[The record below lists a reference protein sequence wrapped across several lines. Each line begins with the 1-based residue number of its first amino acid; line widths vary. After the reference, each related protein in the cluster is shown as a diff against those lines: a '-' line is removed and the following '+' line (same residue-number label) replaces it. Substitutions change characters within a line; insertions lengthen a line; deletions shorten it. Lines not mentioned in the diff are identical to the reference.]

1 MKFLLGYFLK
11 KFILRN
17 FDGIHLKNQ
26 PYHFFFKKKSEF
38 FCNIEKSSLFIISK
52 SCTLLFQYYSVFS
65 MTLPFDGF
73 PSGLASEYFWSKMK
87 KLLFP
92 ILRSKVVST
101 LRRLRDLPE
110 SDQNCSCKE
119 EHMLMS
125 SQRSHISPTEASIA
139 FYKNCH
145 DKLMDCGKSSR
156 FNLTKM

>member
-1 MKFLLGYFLK
+1 MERSG
-11 KFILRN
+11 
-17 FDGIHLKNQ
+17 
-26 PYHFFFKKKSEF
+26 
-38 FCNIEKSSLFIISK
+38 LFINSK
-52 SCTLLFQYYSVFS
+52 PGTFLFQYYSVFF

-145 DKLMDCGKSSR
+145 DKLDCGKSNR
-156 FNLTKM
+156 FYHTKCSTTFKNLETFLKMLY

>member
-1 MKFLLGYFLK
+1 
-11 KFILRN
+11 
-17 FDGIHLKNQ
+17 
-26 PYHFFFKKKSEF
+26 
-38 FCNIEKSSLFIISK
+38 
-52 SCTLLFQYYSVFS
+52 

-101 LRRLRDLPE
+101 LRCLRDLPE

-125 SQRSHISPTEASIA
+125 SQRSHISPTEKPLLHFTRTVMI
-139 FYKNCH
+139 
-145 DKLMDCGKSSR
+145 
-156 FNLTKM
+156 NLWIVGNLVDLTFLKVENLETFLKMLYLKV

>member
-1 MKFLLGYFLK
+1 MERSG
-11 KFILRN
+11 
-17 FDGIHLKNQ
+17 
-26 PYHFFFKKKSEF
+26 
-38 FCNIEKSSLFIISK
+38 LFINSK
-52 SCTLLFQYYSVFS
+52 PGTFLFQYYSVFF

-125 SQRSHISPTEASIA
+125 SQRSHISPTERPLLHFTRTVMI
-139 FYKNCH
+139 
-145 DKLMDCGKSSR
+145 
-156 FNLTKM
+156 NLWIVGNLVDLTFLKVENLETFLKMLYLKV